1 MLSSKRILDLVSSP
15 PAPGLKGKVDSA
27 RRSLRTSMNGLA
39 GPVSHHRFLADMA
52 AQADGAS
59 QQRRETYQHPMDDP
73 RARSARAIEG
83 LTPSDIAWV
92 TRLPLDPEQIS
103 HEDAVQLAALASGL
117 QASVRVPGAQGGRPV
132 VPVPVD
138 RSSDAR
144 LVNSVWVPVKEVH
157 DAKAAQVALNNAAS
171 PVPEVPSSTL
181 SALADALAAEV
192 PQLQPDEAL
201 ARADNQLRAVLD
213 KRNGTRD
220 RGLLDAQA
228 AIARAADAAS
238 VRTARTR

>member
-1 MLSSKRILDLVSSP
+1 MLSSTKILDLVSNP

-59 QQRRETYQHPMDDP
+59 QQRPETYQHPMDDP

-132 VPVPVD
+132 AATVD

-144 LVNSVWVPVKEVH
+144 LLNSVWVPVKEVH
-157 DAKAAQVALNNAAS
+157 DAKAAQVALNNAGS

-201 ARADNQLRAVLD
+201 ARADNQLRNVLD

-228 AIARAADAAS
+228 SIARAADAAS